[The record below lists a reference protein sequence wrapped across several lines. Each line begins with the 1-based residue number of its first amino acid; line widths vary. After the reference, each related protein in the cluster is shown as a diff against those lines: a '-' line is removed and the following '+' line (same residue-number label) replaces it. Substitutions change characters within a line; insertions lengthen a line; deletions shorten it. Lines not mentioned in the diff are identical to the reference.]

1 MTAWLDELRTVIA
14 SGEDACIV
22 TVAAVRGSAPR
33 EAGAKMI
40 VTARHSYSTIGGG
53 ELEYQCTRLAC
64 TRLACTRL
72 GEEDAGEPR
81 LRKFTLGA
89 NCGQC
94 CGGVVEVLFER
105 IPASGAAWL
114 DKLASLHAARTDA
127 VLVTETGGRGK
138 TIVTASDCK
147 SFDTHCMPGQPVIE
161 RAREALRGGAGFVAV
176 NNDDA
181 TGRRY
186 MIEPVTSSDF
196 HVAVFGAGHVGTA
209 TVSALANLDCNIRW
223 VDSRRKIFPSLR
235 LPNVIAIEAEQ
246 PALEVAAMP
255 PGSYFLVMTHSHA
268 LDFDICDKVLRRE
281 DSAYCGLIGSKSKKR
296 RFERLMR
303 QQKMPEA
310 LVTQLTC
317 PIGIDGITGK
327 RPEEI
332 AISVSAQLLQLRS
345 DSKLAQGCDEA
356 NVHYFNAKQAR

>member
-1 MTAWLDELRTVIA
+1 
-14 SGEDACIV
+14 
-22 TVAAVRGSAPR
+22 
-33 EAGAKMI
+33 MI
-40 VTARHSYSTIGGG
+40 VTAGHSYSTIGGG

-64 TRLACTRL
+64 TQL

-105 IPASGAAWL
+105 VPASGAVWL

-147 SFDTHCMPGQPVIE
+147 SFDADSVPGQPVIE
-161 RAREALRGGAGFVAV
+161 RAREALRGGDAGFVAA

-181 TGRRY
+181 TGHRY

-223 VDSRRKIFPSLR
+223 VDSRRKIFPSFS

-268 LDFDICDKVLRRE
+268 LDFDICDNVLRRD
-281 DSAYCGLIGSKSKKR
+281 DSAYCGLIGSNSKKR

-303 QQKMPEA
+303 QQQMPEA
-310 LVTQLTC
+310 LVTRLTC
-317 PIGIDGITGK
+317 PIGIDGIAGK

-332 AISVSAQLLQLRS
+332 AIAVSAQLLQLRS
-345 DSKLAQGCDEA
+345 GSKLAQVSDEK
-356 NVHYFNAKQAR
+356 NVHYFNAKQAK